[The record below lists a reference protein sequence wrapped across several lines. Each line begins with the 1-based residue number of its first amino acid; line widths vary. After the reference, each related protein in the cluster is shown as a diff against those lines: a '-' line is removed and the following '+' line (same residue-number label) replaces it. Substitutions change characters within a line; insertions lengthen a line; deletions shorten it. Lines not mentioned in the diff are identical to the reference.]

1 MEELIF
7 YVGIGIFILTSIM
20 FLLLKK
26 KNPKVASLNMIVN
39 FITIASYIVMVSEL
53 GVITAMSGDSIYWTR
68 WAFYAISC
76 SFLMYEIST
85 ILEIDNRTTLEII
98 VFNSMVMITG
108 LFASITEGPVK
119 WLFFALSS
127 IAYVNVLYN
136 ISKKRSEQNFLVIF
150 VFIFWSGFPIV
161 WLISPAGFMILNSFW
176 TALIYLVLDLI
187 TKVYF
192 GYHTTFKFVKE

>member
-1 MEELIF
+1 MEEIIF
-7 YVGIGIFILTSIM
+7 YVGIGIFTITTIM
-20 FLLLKK
+20 FLVLKK

-39 FITIASYIVMVSEL
+39 FITIASYILMVSEL
-53 GVITAMSGDSIYWTR
+53 GVMSAMSGDSIYWTR
-68 WAFYAISC
+68 WAFYAMSC
-76 SFLMYEIST
+76 SFLMFEISM
-85 ILEIDNRTTLEII
+85 ILEIDNRSTLEII

-136 ISKKRSEQNFLVIF
+136 ISKNRSEQKFIIIF

-176 TALIYLVLDLI
+176 TALIYLILDLI

>member
-1 MEELIF
+1 MEEVIF
-7 YVGIGIFILTSIM
+7 YVGIGIFTITTIM
-20 FLLLKK
+20 FLVLKK

-39 FITIASYIVMVSEL
+39 FITIASYILMVSEL
-53 GVITAMSGDSIYWTR
+53 GVMSAMSGDSIYWTR
-68 WAFYAISC
+68 WAFYAMSC
-76 SFLMYEIST
+76 SFLMFEISM
-85 ILEIDNRTTLEII
+85 ILEIDNRSTLEII

-136 ISKKRSEQNFLVIF
+136 ISKNRSEQKFIIIF

-176 TALIYLVLDLI
+176 TALIYLILDLI

>member
-127 IAYVNVLYN
+127 IA
-136 ISKKRSEQNFLVIF
+136 
-150 VFIFWSGFPIV
+150 
-161 WLISPAGFMILNSFW
+161 
-176 TALIYLVLDLI
+176 
-187 TKVYF
+187 
-192 GYHTTFKFVKE
+192 

>member
-1 MEELIF
+1 
-7 YVGIGIFILTSIM
+7 
-20 FLLLKK
+20 
-26 KNPKVASLNMIVN
+26 
-39 FITIASYIVMVSEL
+39 
-53 GVITAMSGDSIYWTR
+53 MSGDSIYWTR

-76 SFLMYEIST
+76 SFLMFEISM
-85 ILEIDNRTTLEII
+85 ILEIDNRSTLEII

-136 ISKKRSEQNFLVIF
+136 ISKNRSEQKFIIIF

-176 TALIYLVLDLI
+176 TALIYLILDLI